1 MEVAD
6 TEVAVISGEA
16 TLAAATSVEVT
27 SVEVIWAALTSA
39 EAGPIC
45 ILAGPT
51 FTSPGTTASGI
62 AAVGLAGMRVMV
74 DSMARATRTE
84 GCIRTATGRNE
95 LKKIG
100 ALSTHLA
107 SHEMT
112 EIGRGIGQEIL
123 PMRIFR
129 TFMRDAVGSTNVR

>member
-16 TLAAATSVEVT
+16 TLAAAT

-62 AAVGLAGMRVMV
+62 AAVGLAGTRVMV